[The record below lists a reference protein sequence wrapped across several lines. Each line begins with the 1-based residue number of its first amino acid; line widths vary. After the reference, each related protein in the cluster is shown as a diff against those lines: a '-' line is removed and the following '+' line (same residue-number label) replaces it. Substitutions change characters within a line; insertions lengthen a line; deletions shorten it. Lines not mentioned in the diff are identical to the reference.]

1 MDLNFNKQI
10 NSSIEIEQN
19 EELLHEVYDYTQI
32 EDEMNVIIGLDGGST
47 QTRCCILSAEHQD
60 GYKQYVIPSVCAQ
73 LKTGKEIK
81 AVNDTL
87 YANLDSEIVCLDTAT
102 TKPDKKL
109 YFKSERLIRG
119 TKLFNEGLPPT
130 FIETGLSKVH
140 TDLFYMN
147 IVDAIGYT
155 VLQSHSGAIPKKVN
169 VRLGVAL
176 PNDDM
181 TPPRLAHLKSHLC
194 GSYQWTLDDKVK
206 IIITISSVDAITEP
220 EAFIKAYAI
229 ETGLQTPEYQMHI
242 EVGGRSSGVE
252 ILRRGI
258 PIDSASKPFDFC
270 GTYLTNKIIT
280 DCQHSIDKKFTTDQ
294 VRRAL
299 RTGYV
304 KQGRNSIDITAE
316 IKRAKDA
323 MASELFKAIMRDCIS
338 SSTAF
343 TFEDIEMISYSGRTF
358 NTGEY
363 DYSLDVKLTELF
375 EERNP
380 GNIDFVRIEENY
392 IPLGLL
398 YTVFGEDGQDFLFEG
413 YEDSEEDDSD
423 KEIVAEETAD
433 YDLAIDVDSL

>member
-1 MDLNFNKQI
+1 MTLNFNKHV
-10 NSSIEIEQN
+10 NSSIEVEQN

-32 EDEMNVIIGLDGGST
+32 DDEMNVIIGLDGGST

-73 LKTGKEIK
+73 VKTGKEIK

-87 YANLDSEIVCLDTAT
+87 YANLDSELVCLDTAT

-119 TKLFNEGLPPT
+119 TKLFNEGIPPT

-147 IVDAIGYT
+147 IIDAIGYT
-155 VLQSHSGAIPKKVN
+155 VVQSHSGAIPRKVN

-181 TPPRLAHLKSHLC
+181 TPPRRAHLQAHLC
-194 GSYQWTLDDKVK
+194 GSYQWTLGDKVK
-206 IIITISSVDAITEP
+206 IIINIVSVDALTEP

-229 ETGLQTPEYQMHI
+229 ETEMETPEYQLHI

-252 ILRRGI
+252 VLRRGI

-270 GTYLTNKIIT
+270 GTYLINKIIT
-280 DCQHSIDKKFTTDQ
+280 DCQHSIDKKFTPEQ
-294 VRRAL
+294 IRKAL
-299 RTGYV
+299 RTGVV
-304 KQGRNSIDITAE
+304 KQGRNSMDITPQ
-316 IKRAKDA
+316 IRRAKDA
-323 MASELFKAIMRDCIS
+323 MASELFKSIMRDSIGS
-338 SSTAF
+338 SSAF
-343 TFEDIEMISYSGRTF
+343 TFEDIEMITFSGRTF
-358 NTGEY
+358 NEGDY
-363 DYSLDVKLTELF
+363 NYSLDEKLTELF

-380 GNIDFVRIEENY
+380 ENITFERISENY

-413 YEDSEEDDSD
+413 YEDEDDSSD
-423 KEIVAEETAD
+423 ESAAD
-433 YDLAIDVDSL
+433 IDNKYDLSVDSLVE